1 MLATQLRTAIT
12 SFLLLFWSL
21 TAYAAQATFVGDL
34 RSIPPVAVAI
44 SLLLSLIGG
53 AAYTASKI
61 ASPNVTIKN
70 VPAEIVKDVLTSIVV
85 GFVTFCLGSYMEW
98 PAVMQAGLITL
109 AGYGG
114 SRVLEPML
122 AWALAKGAKLF
133 GAEAPALPGPTPVP
147 TDSEET
153 K

>member
-1 MLATQLRTAIT
+1 MHAASQLKNSISA
-12 SFLLLFWSL
+12 FLLLFWSCA
-21 TAYAAQATFVGDL
+21 AYAAQATFVGDL
-34 RSIPPVAVAI
+34 REIPPAAVAI

-61 ASPNVTIKN
+61 ASPTVTIKS
-70 VPAEIVKDVLTSIVV
+70 VPAEVIKDVLTSIVV
-85 GFVTFCLGSYMEW
+85 GFITFCLGSYMEW
-98 PAVMQAGLITL
+98 PAVIQAGLITL

-122 AWALAKGAKLF
+122 AWAMAKGAKLF
-133 GAEAPALPGPTPVP
+133 GTDAPPALPSP
-147 TDSEET
+147 TDDT

>member
-1 MLATQLRTAIT
+1 MYAANQLRSFVSA
-12 SFLLLFWSL
+12 FLLLFWSFA
-21 TAYAAQATFVGDL
+21 AYAAQTTFVGDL
-34 RSIPPVAVAI
+34 SSIPPAAVAI

-61 ASPNVTIKN
+61 ASPTVTIKS
-70 VPAEIVKDVLTSIVV
+70 VPAEIVKDVLTSLVV
-85 GFVTFCLGSYMEW
+85 GFITFCLGSYMEW
-98 PAVMQAGLITL
+98 PAVIQAGLITL

-122 AWALAKGAKLF
+122 AWALGKGAKLF
-133 GAEAPALPGPTPVP
+133 GAAPPALPSP
-147 TDSEET
+147 TDDT